1 MRVRLEA
8 PALARERQSNA
19 ASTSKCVYH
28 WSHERRT
35 ARRRASSRRR
45 ARSWQ
50 LDPQFELASP
60 NGGFLTSPDRISSE
74 VRRRSAYDGLLSC
87 QIITNW
93 SGEVLRLLEGASRVA
108 PPALDPGCS

>member
-50 LDPQFELASP
+50 L
-60 NGGFLTSPDRISSE
+60 
-74 VRRRSAYDGLLSC
+74 
-87 QIITNW
+87 
-93 SGEVLRLLEGASRVA
+93 
-108 PPALDPGCS
+108 